1 MPRSLLISSLMKIPR
16 DYQFMRDHFIQYHVE
31 ILQSF
36 EEGWNALPK
45 AFQEGWL
52 RSGKKIRLLHAE
64 FRPGLQAKGFI
75 SWIHYVY
82 WVNLR
87 RMQILQSENDD
98 KRTLYYAVARAL
110 RDDIQD
116 EGTLYNIPPLSI
128 QQQKFDFEEMDCKGE
143 LKFRIAINTLNYILE
158 IQKEKT
164 LKQLLENIKQQG
176 IDTVLTYFKE

>member
-1 MPRSLLISSLMKIPR
+1 MKIPR
-16 DYQFMRDHFIQYHVE
+16 DYQFIRDHFIQYHMD

-52 RSGKKIRLLHAE
+52 RSGRKIRLLHAE
-64 FRPGLQAKGFI
+64 FRPGLQATGFV

-82 WVNLR
+82 QVNLR
-87 RMQILQSENDD
+87 RMQILRSENDD
-98 KRTLYYAVARAL
+98 KRTLYYAVIQAL
-110 RDDIQD
+110 RDDMQD
-116 EGTLYNIPPLSI
+116 EGTLYNIPTLSI
-128 QQQKFDFEEMDCKGE
+128 QQQKFNLDCRAE
-143 LKFRIAINTLNYILE
+143 LKFCIAINALNYILE

-176 IDTVLTYFKE
+176 TDAVLTYFKENSITWA